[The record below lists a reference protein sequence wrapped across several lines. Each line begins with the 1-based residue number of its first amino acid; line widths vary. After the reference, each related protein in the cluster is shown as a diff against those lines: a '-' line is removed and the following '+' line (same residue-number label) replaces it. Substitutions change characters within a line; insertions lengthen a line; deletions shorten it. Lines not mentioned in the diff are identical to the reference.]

1 MRYMNQIQ
9 YNEIMKCECLKESIA
24 VKAMLR
30 QAMLHTNIIKKL
42 ELHAEAYP
50 EQKELFQKFIK
61 EHDGKRISA
70 VWKAIAVA
78 QEEKRQGWRFV
89 EDGAN
94 FLAYLEVKYDGNL
107 KQATEVEKLQIQ
119 LTTLYDQMY
128 RNSLEGEMR

>member
-1 MRYMNQIQ
+1 MNQRQ
-9 YNEIMKCECLKESIA
+9 YAEIMNCEGLQESIA

-30 QAMLHTNIIKKL
+30 QAVMHTNIAKKL
-42 ELHAEAYP
+42 ELHAEAHP
-50 EQKELFQKFIK
+50 EQKEIFQKFIK
-61 EHDGKRISA
+61 KHDDKRIAA
-70 VWKAIAVA
+70 VWDAIAVA
-78 QEEKRQGWRFV
+78 QEEKRQGWRYV

-128 RNSLEGEMR
+128 RKRSEGEMR

>member
-1 MRYMNQIQ
+1 MNQIQ

-61 EHDGKRISA
+61 KHDNKRVAA
-70 VWKAIAVA
+70 VWKAITVA
-78 QEEKRQGWRFV
+78 GEEKKQGWCFV
-89 EDGAN
+89 EDGPQ
-94 FLAYLEVKYDGNL
+94 FLSYLETKYDNDL
-107 KQATEVEKLQIQ
+107 SKVTEVENLQIK
-119 LTTLYDQMY
+119 LTTLYSQLY
-128 RNSLEGEMR
+128 KKGQRGELD

>member
-1 MRYMNQIQ
+1 MNQIQ

>member
-1 MRYMNQIQ
+1 MNQIQ

-70 VWKAIAVA
+70 VWEAIAVA

-128 RNSLEGEMR
+128 RKSLEGEMR

>member
-70 VWKAIAVA
+70 VWEAIAVA

-128 RNSLEGEMR
+128 RKSLEGEMR

>member
-1 MRYMNQIQ
+1 MNQIQ
-9 YNEIMKCECLKESIA
+9 YNDIMKYECLKESIA

-50 EQKELFQKFIK
+50 EQKESFQKFIK

-70 VWKAIAVA
+70 VWKAITVA

-89 EDGAN
+89 EDGQQ
-94 FLAYLEVKYDGNL
+94 FLSYLETKYDNDLG
-107 KQATEVEKLQIQ
+107 KVTEVENLQIK
-119 LTTLYDQMY
+119 LTTLYSQLY
-128 RNSLEGEMR
+128 KKGQQGELD

>member
-9 YNEIMKCECLKESIA
+9 YNDIMKYECLKESIA

-50 EQKELFQKFIK
+50 EQKESFRKFIK

-70 VWKAIAVA
+70 VWKAITVA

-89 EDGAN
+89 EDGPQ
-94 FLAYLEVKYDGNL
+94 FLSYLETKYDNDL
-107 KQATEVEKLQIQ
+107 SKATEVENLQIK
-119 LTTLYDQMY
+119 LTTLYSQLY
-128 RNSLEGEMR
+128 KKGQQGELD

>member
-9 YNEIMKCECLKESIA
+9 YNDIMKYECLKESIA

-50 EQKELFQKFIK
+50 EQKESFQKFIK

-70 VWKAIAVA
+70 VWKAITVA

-89 EDGAN
+89 EDGQQ
-94 FLAYLEVKYDGNL
+94 FLSYLETKYDNDLG
-107 KQATEVEKLQIQ
+107 KVTEVENLQIK
-119 LTTLYDQMY
+119 LTTLYSQLY
-128 RNSLEGEMR
+128 KKGQQGELD

>member
-1 MRYMNQIQ
+1 MNQIQ

-128 RNSLEGEMR
+128 RKSLEGEMR